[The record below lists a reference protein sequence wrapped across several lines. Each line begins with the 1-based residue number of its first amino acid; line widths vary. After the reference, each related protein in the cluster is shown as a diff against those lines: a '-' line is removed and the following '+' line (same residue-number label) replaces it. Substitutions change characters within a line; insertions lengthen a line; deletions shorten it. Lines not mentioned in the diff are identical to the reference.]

1 MMVWGIASKA
11 PSSKR
16 KNTKALDPM
25 KIVDSADRWIHPG
38 ETKWQVIG
46 EIRGCS
52 NVGKCFVGVLVKG
65 HLFVAGR

>member
-1 MMVWGIASKA
+1 
-11 PSSKR
+11 
-16 KNTKALDPM
+16 M